1 MARVD
6 VQMTMEDILDLEKR
20 YHQAKLALG
29 EITYVS
35 YYPQYPKTISDFMT
49 SLCIDPWF
57 GQAKY
62 DRSKIGDIVLNIKSA
77 TLEEACCVLVGA
89 GREERFCDGGWKSIL
104 QRDELQPV
112 IDRLKELASA

>member
-1 MARVD
+1 
-6 VQMTMEDILDLEKR
+6 MTIEEILDLEKR
-20 YHQAKLALG
+20 YNEAKLALG

-35 YYPQYPKTISDFMT
+35 YYPQYPAAISDFMG

-57 GQAKY
+57 ARTQY
-62 DRSKIGDIVLNIKSA
+62 DRSKIGDILLNIKSA
-77 TLEEACCVLVGA
+77 KLDEVCCVLVGA

-112 IDRLKELASA
+112 IDRLKVLVNT